1 MSLFTGSA
9 AALVTPFSSSGV
21 DYEALDKLLDYQLTY
36 GTSALF
42 VLGTT
47 GEPATMTKAERDEVV
62 KFVISRVKGKLPVIV
77 GAGSNCTATA
87 VENAVNA
94 QALGADGLLVVTPYY
109 NKCTQNGLVEHY
121 RAVCDSVGIPVI
133 AYNVPTRTKVNI
145 NPETAAR
152 LCELK
157 NMSGIKEASGDIDQI
172 QALAAAIEG
181 GMDFYIGDDSLTVV
195 SYCLGAKGVI
205 SVAANA
211 VPRIMTRLT
220 NLCRQQRF
228 EEAREMQ
235 FKIMPLMSALFC
247 EVNPIPV
254 KKAMEFIGIPCGK
267 PRLPLTEME
276 PQNAEKLKKAL
287 NDLTIDILG
296 AKLC

>member
-1 MSLFTGSA
+1 MSLFKGSA
-9 AALVTPFSSSGV
+9 VALVTPFTKDGV
-21 DYEALDKLLDYQLTY
+21 DFEALDRLLHYQTSN

-47 GEPATMTKAERDEVV
+47 GEPATMTKSERDEAV
-62 KFVISRVKGKLPVIV
+62 KFTLRRVKGKLPVIV
-77 GAGSNCTATA
+77 GAGSNSTAAA
-87 VENAVNA
+87 VENAKNA

-121 RAVCDSVGIPVI
+121 RAVCESVDIPVI

-181 GMDFYIGDDSLTVV
+181 GMDFYIGDDSLTTVA
-195 SYCLGAKGVI
+195 YCLGAKGVI
-205 SVAANA
+205 SVAAN
-211 VPRIMTRLT
+211 VIPRVMADLT
-220 NLCRQQRF
+220 ALCEKGKF
-228 EEAREMQ
+228 DEARKMQ
-235 FKIMPLMSALFC
+235 FKLMPLMSALFC
-247 EVNPIPV
+247 EVNPIPA
-254 KKAMEFIGIPCGK
+254 KKAMEFISLPCGK

-276 PQNAEKLKKAL
+276 EAHAKILKDAL
-287 NDLTIDILG
+287 HSLG
-296 AKLC
+296 LDRQGASLC